1 MGAANHD
8 RVVPIESQSPLHVRQ
23 AYAAVADEEGYE
35 NGHSYSGD
43 FGSKDGP
50 PIVVATI
57 EATAAQLNTLAGAL
71 WGALWAKDGEVNVQ
85 TIAAL
90 ALLAK
95 VADLPR
101 TLTIMDDKWGQPAA
115 IVGTDHAL
123 FIGMCS
129 E

>member
-1 MGAANHD
+1 
-8 RVVPIESQSPLHVRQ
+8 VPINGQTINQ
-23 AYAAVADEEGYE
+23 AFAAVASEEGYE

-57 EATAAQLNTLAGAL
+57 PASAAELHVLAGSL
-71 WGALWAKDGEVNVQ
+71 WDALWAQDGEGLPAQ
-85 TIAAL
+85 TPEAL

-95 VADLPR
+95 VTPGLDR
-101 TLTIMDDKWGQPAA
+101 TLRIMDDKWGQPAA
-115 IVGTDHAL
+115 IVGTDHVL